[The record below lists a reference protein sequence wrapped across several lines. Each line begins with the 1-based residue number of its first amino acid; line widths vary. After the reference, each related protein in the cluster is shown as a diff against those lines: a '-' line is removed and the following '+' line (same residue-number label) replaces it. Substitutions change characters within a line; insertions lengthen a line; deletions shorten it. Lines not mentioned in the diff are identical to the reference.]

1 MRKLVIVIL
10 FLLPIIVNAQTRFYF
25 DRLTVAPI
33 SPTINAA
40 WTITTGNTFHVI
52 FPSKSL
58 FPINTG
64 NGTLVSATSTTTS
77 PQKMICAT
85 FISTPL
91 TAQTISNG
99 TVFSMQMR
107 GSKSSSLSTGLLTIY
122 VRLCDAAG
130 TTITEIGNFS
140 NATNLVAGTSSN
152 RTLTVT
158 VSGDVTVN
166 FGDRLIVEV
175 GESFTAGATAHTCTI
190 NVQVAPSVADLP
202 VDNTSTSLL
211 NPWIESSQT
220 LTFVKLSGIF

>member
-1 MRKLVIVIL
+1 MKKIIIIL
-10 FLLPIIVNAQTRFYF
+10 LFIPIIVNAQTRFYF
-25 DRLTVAPI
+25 DRITVAPI

-40 WTITTGNTFHVI
+40 WTITTGNTFHML
-52 FPSKSL
+52 FPSKSA
-58 FPINTG
+58 FPLNSLV
-64 NGTLVSATSTTTS
+64 GTFVSATSTTTS

-99 TVFSMQMR
+99 TVFSMQMK

-140 NATNLVAGTSSN
+140 NATNLVAGTTSN

-158 VSGDVTVN
+158 VSGDKTVN

-190 NVQVAPSVADLP
+190 TVQISPSTSDLP
-202 VDNTSTSLL
+202 VDNTTTTAL